1 MEKFLKARK
10 KYHCDHCLRLIY
22 PGEIYRLGKGRD
34 PRYKNDDINN
44 DNIQVGIRYYQYR
57 LCTRDDC
64 DTYMD
69 RRYA

>member
-22 PGEIYRLGKGRD
+22 PGEIYRFGKGRG
-34 PRYKNDDINN
+34 PRYLNDDI
-44 DNIQVGIRYYQYR
+44 DCDDIQVGIEYYQYR
-57 LCTRDDC
+57 LCARDDC